1 MKRKIYIIYAFLG
14 MTFTGCD
21 NILDSTPAVTI
32 SEDLFWQTEDD
43 AEKAIIGVY
52 GPLMD
57 EYYFAGH
64 TEPVWDVQSDDLYR
78 AGDWGDDAQLETFN
92 ANPEQGELFGRGW
105 KLKFE
110 GIKILSS

>member
-52 GPLMD
+52 GPLWTNIILQDIPNRYGM
-57 EYYFAGH
+57 YKVMIYIV
-64 TEPVWDVQSDDLYR
+64 P
-78 AGDWGDDAQLETFN
+78 ET
-92 ANPEQGELFGRGW
+92 GETMP
-105 KLKFE
+105 
-110 GIKILSS
+110 SSNIQC

>member
-52 GPLMD
+52 GPLIGRIL
-57 EYYFAGH
+57 FCR
-64 TEPVWDVQSDDLYR
+64 TYR
-78 AGDWGDDAQLETFN
+78 TGMGCT
-92 ANPEQGELFGRGW
+92 
-105 KLKFE
+105 K
-110 GIKILSS
+110 

>member
-1 MKRKIYIIYAFLG
+1 

-64 TEPVWDVQSDDLYR
+64 YIVPETGETMPSSKHSMLILNKENSSDVD
-78 AGDWGDDAQLETFN
+78 GN
-92 ANPEQGELFGRGW
+92 
-105 KLKFE
+105 
-110 GIKILSS
+110 

>member
-52 GPLMD
+52 GL
-57 EYYFAGH
+57 
-64 TEPVWDVQSDDLYR
+64 
-78 AGDWGDDAQLETFN
+78 
-92 ANPEQGELFGRGW
+92 
-105 KLKFE
+105 
-110 GIKILSS
+110 